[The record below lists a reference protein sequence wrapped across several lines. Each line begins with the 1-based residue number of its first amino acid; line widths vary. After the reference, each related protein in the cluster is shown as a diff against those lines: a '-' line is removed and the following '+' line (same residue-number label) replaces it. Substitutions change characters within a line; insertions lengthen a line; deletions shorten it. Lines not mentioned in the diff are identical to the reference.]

1 VSWGR
6 NLAVRRESARKKKT
20 IRAKRMVE
28 TPPVAD
34 VRNIQVGMKLLLTN
48 DKNIS
53 PCSPGC
59 LDMRDSVGESGIK
72 SSWPEG
78 TCRTRQRLLT
88 QAHVFGRKVRGSR
101 EHRLQIL
108 LQIFQ
113 GGFCKRLDQP
123 YFE

>member
-1 VSWGR
+1 MSWGR

-59 LDMRDSVGESGIK
+59 LDMRDSVGESGSK
-72 SSWPEG
+72 EVG
-78 TCRTRQRLLT
+78 QRRYAEQDRDSQPKLT
-88 QAHVFGRKVRGSR
+88 SLVEK
-101 EHRLQIL
+101 
-108 LQIFQ
+108 
-113 GGFCKRLDQP
+113 
-123 YFE
+123 